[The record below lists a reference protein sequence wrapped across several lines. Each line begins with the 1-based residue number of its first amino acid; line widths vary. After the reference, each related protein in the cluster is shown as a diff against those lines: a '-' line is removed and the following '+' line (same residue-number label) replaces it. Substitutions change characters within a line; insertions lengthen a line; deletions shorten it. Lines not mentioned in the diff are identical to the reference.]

1 MSVLRMSG
9 GGIIFLL
16 WGWYMCMCT
25 LLDDLLGELE
35 GI

>member
-16 WGWYMCMCT
+16 WGWYMYVCT
-25 LLDDLLGELE
+25 LLDGLLGVLE
-35 GI
+35 GK